1 MHPRKV
7 NSRTLSEL
15 LKMES
20 LISSSRRKPRVVSSN
35 SSNKKCWI
43 IQLHQL
49 LETFRKIIIM
59 VPRTVLISLSHRKL
73 TTNSATVKWF
83 LSCPSNLSNQRPQA
97 RQINSLPTWMASWAL
112 TPRHHLAFQWAQV
125 ARISCHWPERTQTTP
140 ARSRLWVSAS
150 HVATAPR

>member
-20 LISSSRRKPRVVSSN
+20 LISSSRRKPRVVSSKT
-35 SSNKKCWI
+35 SSKKRWI
-43 IQLHQL
+43 IQLPL

-97 RQINSLPTWMASWAL
+97 RQINSLPTWTAYWAL
-112 TPRHHLAFQWAQV
+112 IPRPHLAFQWAQV

>member
-7 NSRTLSEL
+7 NSRTLWEL

-20 LISSSRRKPRVVSSN
+20 LISSSRRKPRVVSSKT
-35 SSNKKCWI
+35 SSKKRWI

-49 LETFRKIIIM
+49 LETNRKIIM

-73 TTNSATVKWF
+73 TVNSATVKWF

-97 RQINSLPTWMASWAL
+97 RQINSLPTWMACWVRTL
-112 TPRHHLAFQWAQV
+112 PPHLAFQWAQV